1 MHRECTEDSLRELQD
16 KSDMLRDT
24 TPTETGM
31 LMSTASLKQ
40 TAHQIIDE
48 LPDDASWK
56 DLIYE
61 LSVLQDIEEGL
72 RDSEAG
78 RTIDNATVRKQFG
91 LPE

>member
-1 MHRECTEDSLRELQD
+1 
-16 KSDMLRDT
+16 MLST
-24 TPTETGM
+24 VTPKEMGAT
-31 LMSTASLKQ
+31 MSTANLKQ
-40 TAHQIIDE
+40 TAHQIIDA

-72 RDSEAG
+72 RDSETG
-78 RTIDNATVRKQFG
+78 RTVDNAAVRKQFG

>member
-1 MHRECTEDSLRELQD
+1 MLKSPVHYETCT
-16 KSDMLRDT
+16 
-24 TPTETGM
+24 
-31 LMSTASLKQ
+31 LMSTATLKQ
-40 TAHQIIDE
+40 TAHQLIDE

-72 RDSEAG
+72 QDSEAG

>member
-1 MHRECTEDSLRELQD
+1 M
-16 KSDMLRDT
+16 M
-24 TPTETGM
+24 
-31 LMSTASLKQ
+31 MSTASLKQ

-48 LPDDASWK
+48 LPEDANWK

-72 RDSEAG
+72 SASEAG
-78 RTIDNATVRKQFG
+78 HTIDNATVRKQFG

>member
-1 MHRECTEDSLRELQD
+1 
-16 KSDMLRDT
+16 MLNT
-24 TPTETGM
+24 ATPGTKGAK
-31 LMSTASLKQ
+31 MSIASLKQ
-40 TAHQIIDE
+40 TAHQIIDA

-78 RTIDNATVRKQFG
+78 RTVDNATVRKQFG

>member
-1 MHRECTEDSLRELQD
+1 M
-16 KSDMLRDT
+16 MP
-24 TPTETGM
+24 TPR
-31 LMSTASLKQ
+31 LKQ

-72 RDSEAG
+72 NDSEAE
-78 RTIDNATVRKQFG
+78 RMIDNAAVRKQFG

>member
-1 MHRECTEDSLRELQD
+1 
-16 KSDMLRDT
+16 MLKAPI
-24 TPTETGM
+24 PTETGT

-40 TAHQIIDE
+40 TAHQLIDE

-72 RDSEAG
+72 NDSEAG

>member
-1 MHRECTEDSLRELQD
+1 M
-16 KSDMLRDT
+16 MP
-24 TPTETGM
+24 TPR
-31 LMSTASLKQ
+31 LKE

-56 DLIYE
+56 DLMYE

-72 RDSEAG
+72 NDSEAG
-78 RTIDNATVRKQFG
+78 RTIDNAAVRKQFG

>member
-1 MHRECTEDSLRELQD
+1 
-16 KSDMLRDT
+16 MLKT
-24 TPTETGM
+24 TIPEKTGTI
-31 LMSTASLKQ
+31 MSIASLKQ
-40 TAHQIIDE
+40 AAHQIIDA

-72 RDSEAG
+72 RDSETG
-78 RTIDNATVRKQFG
+78 RTVDNATVRKQFG

>member
-1 MHRECTEDSLRELQD
+1 
-16 KSDMLRDT
+16 MLKT
-24 TPTETGM
+24 PIPTETGTI
-31 LMSTASLKQ
+31 MSTASLKQ
-40 TAHQIIDE
+40 TAHQLIDE

-72 RDSEAG
+72 NDSEAG
-78 RTIDNATVRKQFG
+78 RTVDNATVRKQFG

>member
-1 MHRECTEDSLRELQD
+1 
-16 KSDMLRDT
+16 MLS
-24 TPTETGM
+24 PAIPEKTGTM
-31 LMSTASLKQ
+31 MPTASLKQ
-40 TAHQIIDE
+40 TAHQIIDA

-72 RDSEAG
+72 CDSEAG

>member
-1 MHRECTEDSLRELQD
+1 MRNTVIPKE
-16 KSDMLRDT
+16 M
-24 TPTETGM
+24 GAV
-31 LMSTASLKQ
+31 MSTARQKQ
-40 TAHQIIDE
+40 TTLQIIDA

>member
-1 MHRECTEDSLRELQD
+1 
-16 KSDMLRDT
+16 MLKT
-24 TPTETGM
+24 LIPTKTGTM
-31 LMSTASLKQ
+31 MSTASLKQ
-40 TAHQIIDE
+40 TAHQLIDE

-72 RDSEAG
+72 NDSEAG

>member
-1 MHRECTEDSLRELQD
+1 
-16 KSDMLRDT
+16 MLNTTSPAGTDT
-24 TPTETGM
+24 T
-31 LMSTASLKQ
+31 MSTANLKQ
-40 TAHQIIDE
+40 TAHQIIDA

-78 RTIDNATVRKQFG
+78 RTVDNTTVRKQFG

>member
-1 MHRECTEDSLRELQD
+1 
-16 KSDMLRDT
+16 
-24 TPTETGM
+24 M

-48 LPDDASWK
+48 LPEDANWK

-72 RDSEAG
+72 SDCEAG
-78 RTIDNATVRKQFG
+78 RTIDMR
-91 LPE
+91 

>member
-1 MHRECTEDSLRELQD
+1 
-16 KSDMLRDT
+16 MLNT
-24 TPTETGM
+24 ASPAGTGTM
-31 LMSTASLKQ
+31 MSTASLKQ
-40 TAHQIIDE
+40 TAHQIIDA

-78 RTIDNATVRKQFG
+78 RTVDNATVRKQFG

>member
-1 MHRECTEDSLRELQD
+1 MKPAVRKSAILR
-16 KSDMLRDT
+16 SAI
-24 TPTETGM
+24 PTETGTM
-31 LMSTASLKQ
+31 TSIASLKQ
-40 TAHQIIDE
+40 TAHQLIDE

-78 RTIDNATVRKQFG
+78 RTIDNATVRKQFS

>member
-1 MHRECTEDSLRELQD
+1 M
-16 KSDMLRDT
+16 MMP
-24 TPTETGM
+24 TPR
-31 LMSTASLKQ
+31 LKQ

-72 RDSEAG
+72 NDSEAE
-78 RTIDNATVRKQFG
+78 RMIDNAAVRKQFG